1 MPSFR
6 TSRRVRHSAENM
18 FALVADVE
26 TYPQFLPLCQ
36 SLVVRQREVDEAGNG
51 EIVADMRVGYKAIR
65 ESFTSRVTLDRP
77 NLTIDVEYVEGPFR
91 SLQNRWTFEPDP
103 QRPDAP
109 ACVVTFSITY
119 EFRSRMLS
127 MLMGSMFDQAF
138 RRFAES
144 FERRADQ
151 VYGRENRS
159 APPASRPAFQA
170 GKPS

>member
-1 MPSFR
+1 MPSFQ

-36 SLVVRQREVDEAGNG
+36 SLVVRRREIDQEGSG

-77 NLTIDVEYVEGPFR
+77 HLVIDVQYVEGPFR
-91 SLQNRWTFEPDP
+91 SLQNRWTFESDP
-103 QRPDAP
+103 QRGDG
-109 ACVVTFSITY
+109 CVVAFFITY

-138 RRFAES
+138 RRFAEA

-151 VYGRENRS
+151 VYGRPGRGVPS
-159 APPASRPAFQA
+159 AARPAFESGDPA
-170 GKPS
+170 